1 MYLLEMKAIKL
12 LLGLLLLATITFAQ
26 TKNPLEVLTINTIGK
41 NLKTQQDI
49 PALRYVFSERI
60 YNFQVDTIN
69 QQILVI
75 LRKLTNKGSS
85 YNLYGTLLVVDG
97 KTHQEKWNKKIDY
110 SVEKVSLFSSFI
122 LHSKGKKYTSL
133 DLQTGKE
140 LWSVKTYMM
149 YCQVDKRIGV
159 GYQNSGF
166 ASKFETLEGIDL
178 TKGTVIW
185 QRNFINDYGINSYIP
200 KNDSLLL
207 IKGGGLHQFNLAD
220 GKGWDYDAI
229 TGKKDYQELV
239 AKNVL
244 GVTLAVVTGVGFTA
258 NAPTM
263 VSDIESNLLAD
274 KEFYYLA
281 SKNQLSKINQHNGT
295 IVWSQALPEE
305 ETSKSVLFL
314 KDSMVYIINKGYAYW
329 GSKQIDFGIPYIAA
343 FHQDTGKKEYL
354 YMMDKAQSRIYDYQL
369 KNDSILF
376 MYPDCLSW
384 HSLKDG
390 AELLSKKIALEK
402 DVSFSFNVGEYAF
415 TQQQQKAFNLNAQNK
430 NYYYFKTNNDKIV
443 TFNEH
448 FDQVNQNDLANFYR
462 LDLKYKSH
470 RFLTKEDETILM
482 DENNNIVAQFN
493 FGNRFWIKGTSI
505 YVIDEHML
513 TVIPIAGFI
522 D

>member
-1 MYLLEMKAIKL
+1 MKSFKL
-12 LLGLLLLATITFAQ
+12 LFGLLFLATITNAQ
-26 TKNPLEVLTINTIGK
+26 TKNNIEVLQINTVGK

-49 PALRYVFSERI
+49 PAIRYVLPERI
-60 YNFQVDTIN
+60 YNFEVDTVN
-69 QQILVI
+69 QQLVVI
-75 LRKLTNKGSS
+75 LRKLTNKGRS
-85 YNLYGTLLVVDG
+85 YNLTGTLMVVDE
-97 KTHQEKWNKKIDY
+97 KTNQQKWTKKIDY
-110 SVEKVSLFSSFI
+110 SVEKVALLNGLI
-122 LHSKGKKYTSL
+122 MHSKGNKVTSL
-133 DLQTGKE
+133 DIQTGKA
-140 LWSVKTYMM
+140 LWVIKNYMM
-149 YCQVDKRIGV
+149 YYRTDKKIGV
-159 GYQNSGF
+159 GYQNPGF
-166 ASKFETLEGIDL
+166 AKKFETLEGIDL
-178 TKGTVIW
+178 NNGTVLW
-185 QRNFINDYGINSYIP
+185 NRNFNNDYGINSFMH
-200 KNDSLLL
+200 KNDSSFV
-207 IKGGGLHQFNLAD
+207 INGSGIHQFNLAN

-229 TGKKDYQELV
+229 TGKKDYKEVV

-244 GVTLAVVTGVGFTA
+244 GVSLAVITGVGFTA

-281 SKNQLSKINQHNGT
+281 SKNQLSKINQHNGSV
-295 IVWSQALPEE
+295 VWSQALSEE

-314 KDSMVYIINKGYAYW
+314 KDSMVYMINKGFAYW
-329 GSKQIDFGIPYIAA
+329 GSKQIDFGIPFIAA
-343 FHQDTGKKEYL
+343 FHQITGEKEYQIKL
-354 YMMDKAQSRIYDYQL
+354 DKAQSRIYDYQL

-376 MYPDCLSW
+376 MYPDRLSW